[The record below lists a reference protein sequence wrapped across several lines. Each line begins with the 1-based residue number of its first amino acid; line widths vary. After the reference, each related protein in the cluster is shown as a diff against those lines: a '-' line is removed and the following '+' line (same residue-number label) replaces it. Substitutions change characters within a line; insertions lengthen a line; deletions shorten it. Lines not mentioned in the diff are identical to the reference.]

1 MDAPAFP
8 NEHTIQENFIT
19 SETNVVHLFSSTEIL
34 LKVPSYTVF
43 FDANVYPSIE
53 GYLKDK
59 SLDGLD
65 VGLLYKA
72 KLGINLLQKIVPRY
86 PNLVILPPVAEEI
99 EHLTGAD
106 LSQIRRKRELY
117 DRLPTGGK
125 NEALDAHNR
134 LSELGGLITG
144 LRQAVKDK
152 AQAAP
157 DLKEEIHRPILSL
170 VKFLDENLGT
180 KKPQSREFNDT
191 DERVVAAAFYQMF
204 YENRNAAVYTR
215 DEDVKRL
222 VSTTFRFL
230 MFLASKGRSTLARKF
245 EFTNIIVFK
254 YNYEKGVFQRYFESQ
269 TTPHPGDFIF
279 PSRLRD
285 QEKGAIQSGAQEL
298 AAEIERGI
306 GSPSGHLVE
315 PPREKPSTGGGEKA
329 LRHIAALLLDEGR
342 FAPAESEAEVLTRE
356 NDLEQLMVLAQFFG
370 AKEVTAQVE
379 AALEELRHSRIEGQ
393 VRRLEVR
400 GHELEAELG
409 KFAMPAGGGLDFDFS
424 RRLSRVAGEVNDNLL
439 ERLFLSTALEEK
451 RLSVST
457 ADLDRIRGMIQK
469 MEKNGYDLH
478 REEVCLPLEEI
489 EALTGIPAD
498 RIMQVV
504 GTRKIRHE
512 GRRVFLDLK
521 GLTRLFIAGAL

>member
-1 MDAPAFP
+1 LDAPAFP

-86 PNLVILPPVAEEI
+86 PNLIILPPVAEEI
-99 EHLTGAD
+99 DHLTSAD
-106 LSQIRRKRELY
+106 LSQIRRKREFY

-134 LSELGGLITG
+134 LSELAGLITG

-152 AQAAP
+152 AHAAP
-157 DLKEEIHRPILSL
+157 EMKDEIYRPILSL

-180 KKPQSREFNDT
+180 KKPESREFNDT
-191 DERVVAAAFYQMF
+191 DERLVASAFYQML

-230 MFLASKGRSTLARKF
+230 MFLATKGRTTLARKL

-254 YNYEKGVFQRYFESQ
+254 YNYEKGVFQRYFESH
-269 TTPHPGDFIF
+269 TTPHPEDFIF

-285 QEKGAIQSGAQEL
+285 QEKSAIQGGAQEL
-298 AAEIERGI
+298 TVEIERAI
-306 GSPSGHLVE
+306 GSTSGAVVE
-315 PPREKPSTGGGEKA
+315 PQREKPSTGGGEKA
-329 LRHIAALLLDEGR
+329 LRHIAALILDDGR
-342 FAPAESEAEVLTRE
+342 FAPADSEAEVSARE
-356 NDLEQLMVLAQFFG
+356 HDLEQLQVLGQFFG
-370 AKEVTAQVE
+370 AKEVTVQVE

-393 VRRLEVR
+393 IRKLEGR
-400 GHELEAELG
+400 GHELEAELARFTVPSG
-409 KFAMPAGGGLDFDFS
+409 AGLDFDFS
-424 RRLSRVAGEVNDNLL
+424 RRLSKVAGEVNDNLL
-439 ERLFLSTALEEK
+439 ERLFLSMAIEEK
-451 RLSVST
+451 RLNVSA
-457 ADLDRIRGMIQK
+457 ADLGRIRAMLQK
-469 MEKNGYDLH
+469 LEKSGYDLH

-489 EALTGIPAD
+489 EALMGIPAD
-498 RIMQVV
+498 RIVQVV
-504 GTRKIRHE
+504 QTRKIRHE

-521 GLTRLFIAGAL
+521 GLTRLFIVGSL